1 MLLISPFHN
10 QSGFDFIH
18 SMHSLIYLLIEFL
31 DELVFGVGEV
41 ALPLIR
47 DDLNL
52 TYTQIGLLL
61 SLPGII
67 AAFIEPFIG
76 VLGDVWRRRLLIL
89 GGCLVFTVS
98 LFLTSLSAS
107 FLLLLISFVLFNPAS
122 GAFVNLSQANLMD
135 SDTNRHQQN
144 MARWTL
150 AGSVGVLT
158 GPLLLGLFVYLG
170 LGWRGTYALL
180 ASISTLCLL
189 AAWKYLP
196 ADKDSR
202 SSFPSMRIVF
212 DGFHAA
218 FSALKRKEVWR
229 WLLLLEFAD
238 LMLDVLFSFL
248 ALYFVDV
255 GHVTTTQAG
264 IAVIV
269 WLAMGLV
276 TDFLFISIVD
286 RQKDTIQ
293 FLRRTAFV
301 ELFAFAGFL
310 LIPGFTFKLIFVILV
325 NLFNTGW
332 YPILQ
337 GRLYSSLPG
346 QSASIMAIGAVTT
359 PIAKFFPLVIGLLA
373 DQFGL
378 QTAMWLLILGPIALL
393 VGLPREKM
401 TAISES

>member
-1 MLLISPFHN
+1 M
-10 QSGFDFIH
+10 
-18 SMHSLIYLLIEFL
+18 IYLLIEFL
-31 DELVFGVGEV
+31 DELVFGVSEV
-41 ALPLIR
+41 AWPLLR
-47 DDLNL
+47 DDLSL

-61 SLPGII
+61 SLPGVI

-76 VLGDVWRRRLLIL
+76 VLGDVWRRRALIL
-89 GGCLVFTVS
+89 FGGLLFTVS
-98 LFLTSLSAS
+98 LFLTSAS
-107 FLLLLISFVLFNPAS
+107 TSFILLLSSFILFNPSS

-135 SDTNRHQQN
+135 SDTSRHEQN
-144 MARWTL
+144 MARWTF
-150 AGSVGVLT
+150 AGSLGVLT
-158 GPLLLGLFVYLG
+158 GPILLGLFVYLG

-189 AAWKYLP
+189 AAWKFLP
-196 ADKDSR
+196 PDKDS
-202 SSFPSMRIVF
+202 SPSFPSMKIVF
-212 DGFHAA
+212 DGFRAA
-218 FSALKRKEVWR
+218 FSSLKRKEVWR

-255 GHVTTTQAG
+255 GKATQTQAG
-264 IAVIV
+264 IAVVV

-276 TDFLFISIVD
+276 TDFLFIPIVD
-286 RQKDTIQ
+286 RQKDTIK
-293 FLRRTAFV
+293 FLRRTALV

-310 LIPGFTFKLIFVILV
+310 LIPGFIAKLIFVILV

-332 YPILQ
+332 YSILQ

-359 PIAKFFPLVIGLLA
+359 PIAKFFPLAIGFLA

-378 QTAMWLLILGPIALL
+378 GTAMWILIIGPLALLI
-393 VGLPREKM
+393 GLPRKSL
-401 TAISES
+401 TPDT